1 MTFLEP
7 ARAHPQSLS
16 QDLMN
21 FLLLIPTMTV
31 LVMLV
36 RWFQE
41 HPLFIDRNWR
51 FCLVTHGESFSFR
64 KTSRP
69 AGSRRTYLGAM
80 REHTHN
86 Q

>member
-1 MTFLEP
+1 MNIREILIGEAT
-7 ARAHPQSLS
+7 
-16 QDLMN
+16 N
-21 FLLLIPTMTV
+21 FLLLIPTMTG